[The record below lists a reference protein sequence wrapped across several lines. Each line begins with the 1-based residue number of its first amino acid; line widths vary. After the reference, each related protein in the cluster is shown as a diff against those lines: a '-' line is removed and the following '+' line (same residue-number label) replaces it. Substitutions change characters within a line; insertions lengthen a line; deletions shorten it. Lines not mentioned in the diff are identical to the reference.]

1 MHAHLCKHALLNQV
15 TVKNLVHAH
24 AFNQTLNADMGPRLP
39 RDTKCCAFGA
49 LSTIY
54 ILKKNVGLYVVQW
67 LLLPLIYSSTSKVL
81 LRVMEMV
88 KDNQIAPEMA
98 LKLLEP
104 PSAAAKSAPDEL
116 LESCVDSS
124 TKRKRESPTQASES
138 TPSDP
143 MLASPPKK
151 DPKCMEPLLKQVEYF
166 FFVFVIFNS
175 IDRYIF
181 KLEGTDKN
189 TRAQWQLPSKDP

>member
-1 MHAHLCKHALLNQV
+1 MLRIWGFVN
-15 TVKNLVHAH
+15 N
-24 AFNQTLNADMGPRLP
+24 
-39 RDTKCCAFGA
+39 
-49 LSTIY
+49 IY
-54 ILKKNVGLYVVQW
+54 LKKNVGLYVVQW

>member
-1 MHAHLCKHALLNQV
+1 MLRIWGFVN
-15 TVKNLVHAH
+15 N
-24 AFNQTLNADMGPRLP
+24 
-39 RDTKCCAFGA
+39 
-49 LSTIY
+49 IY
-54 ILKKNVGLYVVQW
+54 LKKNVGLYVVQW
-67 LLLPLIYSSTSKVL
+67 LLLPWIYSSTSKVL

-151 DPKCMEPLLKQVEYF
+151 DPKCMEPLLNQVEYF
-166 FFVFVIFNS
+166 FLYLLFSIPS
-175 IDRYIF
+175 IDIYIF